1 MDQNEQLLV
10 KLQFEERFRRELRS
24 IFNRIRM
31 EFILTTATGNTVRAK
46 NYEAAFKNALQMHY
60 ARVQKAFLGVV
71 ENNTTKQDSD
81 EDLRDEILAALLLWS
96 EQNVSS
102 SVSSIIDTTQL
113 NMDRAI
119 EQARQAFSDEGVTNY
134 SQRELAT
141 AAAAILRRKLSGRET
156 TIATTE
162 TQAPAESTKL
172 IEAFGLAGLA
182 PATAVTRQRIGQ
194 TTSKKQ
200 WVTVGDERVRDLHVR
215 ANGQIKPINQPFI
228 VNDERLMY
236 PGDNFYGA
244 SANNTINCRCSAFY
258 TFKLA

>member
-10 KLQFEERFRRELRS
+10 KLQFEERLRRELRS

-31 EFILTTATGNTVRAK
+31 EFILTTAVGNTIRATK
-46 NYEAAFKNALQMHY
+46 YEAAFKTALQTHY

-71 ENNTTKQDSD
+71 ENNAKQDSD
-81 EDLRDEILAALLLWS
+81 EDLKDEILAALLLWS

-102 SVSSIIDTTQL
+102 SVNSIVDTTQL

-119 EQARQAFSDEGVTNY
+119 EQARQAFSDGGIIDY
-134 SQRELAT
+134 SQREIAS

-182 PATAVTRQRIGQ
+182 PATAVTRQRIGR
-194 TTSKKQ
+194 TASKKQ

-215 ANGQIKPINQPFI
+215 VNGQIKPINQPFV

-258 TFKLA
+258 TFNLA